1 MLLYQSVIAVLM
13 VIFAIN
19 LVLNLR
25 SLKRPDCN
33 RRITKPEPL
42 ISVLI
47 PARNEEENIKACLKS
62 IQKQDYPNFEVIV
75 LDDNSTD
82 RTYEIVERIAAKDN
96 RIRLVKG
103 KPLPLDWAGKP
114 FACYQLAEKS
124 RGSWLLFIDAD
135 TTCDPCMLRSTLGVA
150 LDLNLSLLSGFPRQ
164 IAESLPEKIALPMM
178 YFFLMTW
185 LPLWWLHRSLGR
197 RPSITIGQFLLFR
210 KDEYWRIGGHMAV
223 KDRIIEDVWL
233 GLETVRHGGRHEA
246 IDLSTVFF
254 CRMYRNAAAIWEG
267 FVKWIYSIAA
277 LSPLAL
283 VAMLAAALVFY
294 LAPFYWVLNGFF
306 SSSAPTDWR
315 FIAVFQIGM
324 VLLMRWLVE
333 RHFRQSLLSTFLH
346 PFGIS
351 FWYAAGL
358 YGLWRQMVG
367 LGVRW
372 KERVY
377 GEESGVK

>member
-1 MLLYQSVIAVLM
+1 MLLYQSVIAVLL
-13 VIFAIN
+13 IILAIN

-33 RRITKPEPL
+33 RRITNPQPL

-47 PARNEEENIKACLKS
+47 PVRNEQENIESCLKS
-62 IQKQDYPNFEVIV
+62 IQKQDYTNFEVIV

-82 RTYEIVERIAAKDN
+82 STYEIVERIAAKDN

-103 KPLPLDWAGKP
+103 KPLPPDWAGKP
-114 FACYQLAEKS
+114 FACYQLSKNA

-135 TTCDPCMLRSTLGVA
+135 TTSDPCMLRSTLGVA

-185 LPLWWLHRSLGR
+185 LPLWWLHRSLGH

-210 KDEYWRIGGHMAV
+210 KDEYWRIGGHLAV

-233 GLETVRHGGRHEA
+233 GVETVSHGGRHEA

-254 CRMYRNAAAIWEG
+254 CRMYRNVSAMWEG

-283 VAMLAAALVFY
+283 VAILAVALVFY
-294 LAPFYWVLNGFF
+294 MAPFYWVLNGFF
-306 SSSAPTDWR
+306 SSAAPTDWR

-324 VLLMRWLVE
+324 VFLMRWLVE

-372 KERVY
+372 KERIY
-377 GEESGVK
+377 GEETGVK